1 MNKTRNEKGEVTTD
15 TTKIQKT
22 IRDYY
27 KQLYANKMN
36 NLIEMSKFLE
46 RYSLPRP
53 NQKEIENINRPIAT
67 AEIETMI

>member
-1 MNKTRNEKGEVTTD
+1 
-15 TTKIQKT
+15 
-22 IRDYY
+22 
-27 KQLYANKMN
+27 MN

-53 NQKEIENINRPIAT
+53 NQKEIEHINRPIAT